1 MYTYDDNTFS
11 DLHKEVYGFRPR
23 TDGWADW
30 TSRTPRQKQ
39 ELWNALCDELEDVM
53 KEEKLAKDRKTQNFE
68 NRVKETLSL
77 GAKTRKDAIRWIFQ
91 ADNINTTDVRFDAG
105 YACYLLG
112 LPYSYEEEF
121 RTLIGS

>member
-1 MYTYDDNTFS
+1 MYTYDENTFS
-11 DLHKEVYGFRPR
+11 DLHKEVYGFRPN
-23 TDGWADW
+23 TDMWKDW

-39 ELWNALCDELEDVM
+39 ELWNALSDELEDVM

-68 NRVKETLSL
+68 NRIKTTLSL
-77 GAKTRKDAIRWIFQ
+77 GAKTRKDAIRCIFQ
-91 ADNINTTDVRFDAG
+91 ADKIDTTDGQFAG

-121 RTLIGS
+121 RTIVQ